1 MDHSEAPGGS
11 SDFQQE
17 LLALRQDPQVRG
29 FARGLVG
36 DLGLVE
42 DLNQM
47 VCCRLLALEHPE
59 RIENLRA
66 YYFRVLRNEATK
78 LYGLRHEI
86 PLDEDTDATAPA
98 ELVDEKVCN
107 SLHAQTWLDRLTDQ
121 RARLLSGIPARSDD
135 PALYRA
141 VIYNTADQVLRDNIN
156 GEPCDA
162 DSNDA
167 LCAAYPEYFAQLS
180 ASADLLHQRF
190 RRARLDV
197 RSLLKK
203 VVNRDELT

>member
-1 MDHSEAPGGS
+1 LDSSDAPGGS

-29 FARGLVG
+29 FARRLVG

-42 DLNQM
+42 DVNQM
-47 VCCRLLALEHPE
+47 VCCRLLALKHHE

-78 LYGLRHEI
+78 LLVLWQET
-86 PLDEDTDATAPA
+86 PFEDGDDAPVPA

-107 SLHAQTWLDRLTDQ
+107 SLHAQIWLDRLADW
-121 RARLLSGIPARSDD
+121 RDRLLAAIPDRSAD

-141 VIYNTADQVLRDNIN
+141 VIYNTADEVLRDGIN

-167 LCAAYPEYFAQLS
+167 LCAAYPEYFAQLN

-197 RSLLKK
+197 RALLQKI
-203 VVNRDELT
+203 VNRDELT

>member
-1 MDHSEAPGGS
+1 MDHSNAPGGS

-29 FARGLVG
+29 FARRLVG

-42 DLNQM
+42 DVNQM
-47 VCCRLLALEHPE
+47 VCCRLLALKHPE

-78 LYGLRHEI
+78 LYVLRRET
-86 PLDEDTDATAPA
+86 PFEEGTDARVPA
-98 ELVDEKVCN
+98 QLVDEKVCN
-107 SLHAQTWLDRLTDQ
+107 SLHAQIWLDRLADW
-121 RARLLSGIPARSDD
+121 RDHLLAAIPARSAD

-141 VIYNTADQVLRDNIN
+141 VIYNTADQVLRDSIN
-156 GEPCDA
+156 GEPCDF

-167 LCAAYPEYFAQLS
+167 LCAAYPEYFAQVS

-197 RSLLKK
+197 RALLQKI
-203 VVNRDELT
+203 VNRDELT

>member
-1 MDHSEAPGGS
+1 MDHSDAPGGS

-17 LLALRQDPQVRG
+17 LLVLRQDPQVRG
-29 FARGLVG
+29 FARRLVG

-59 RIENLRA
+59 RIGNLRP
-66 YYFRVLRNEATK
+66 YYFQVLRNEATK
-78 LYGLRHEI
+78 LYVLPQDI
-86 PLDEDTDATAPA
+86 PLEDGAEAPVPA
-98 ELVDEKVCN
+98 QPVDEKVCN
-107 SLHAQTWLDRLTDQ
+107 SLHAQIWLDRLTDQ
-121 RARLLSGIPARSDD
+121 RGRLLAGIPARSDD
-135 PALYRA
+135 PGLYRA
-141 VIYNTADQVLRDNIN
+141 VIYGTADQILRDGIN

-162 DSNDA
+162 DSNEV

-180 ASADLLHQRF
+180 ASAGLLHQRF
-190 RRARLDV
+190 RRARLDA
-197 RSLLKK
+197 RALLKK

>member
-1 MDHSEAPGGS
+1 
-11 SDFQQE
+11 
-17 LLALRQDPQVRG
+17 
-29 FARGLVG
+29 LVG

-47 VCCRLLALEHPE
+47 VCCKLLALPHPE
-59 RIENLRA
+59 QIKNLRA
-66 YYFRVLRNEATK
+66 YYFQVLRNEATK
-78 LYGLRHEI
+78 LYRLRRETT
-86 PLDEDTDATAPA
+86 LDENADAPA
-98 ELVDEKVCN
+98 QPVDEKVCS
-107 SLHAQTWLDRLTDQ
+107 SLHAQTWLDRLTGQ
-121 RARLLSGIPARSDD
+121 RARLLAGIPARSGA
-135 PALYRA
+135 PARYRA
-141 VIYNTADQVLRDNIN
+141 VIYATADQVLRDNIN
-156 GEPCDA
+156 GEPCDT

-197 RSLLKK
+197 RALLKR

>member
-1 MDHSEAPGGS
+1 MDDSDAPGGS

-29 FARGLVG
+29 FARRLVG
-36 DLGLVE
+36 DLGLIE

-47 VCCRLLALEHPE
+47 VCCRLLALKHPE
-59 RIENLRA
+59 RIKNLRA
-66 YYFRVLRNEATK
+66 YYFQVLRNEATK
-78 LYGLRHEI
+78 LYVPRQET
-86 PLDEDTDATAPA
+86 PLEDGADAPVPA
-98 ELVDEKVCN
+98 QPVDEKVCN
-107 SLHAQTWLDRLTDQ
+107 SLHAQIWLDRLTGQ
-121 RARLLSGIPARSDD
+121 RVRLLAAIPARSGD
-135 PALYRA
+135 PGRYRA
-141 VIYNTADQVLRDNIN
+141 VIYNTAEQVLRDGIN

-162 DSNDA
+162 DSNGA
-167 LCAAYPEYFAQLS
+167 LRAVYPEYFAEPS

-197 RSLLKK
+197 RALLKN

>member
-1 MDHSEAPGGS
+1 LDHSEAPGGS

-17 LLALRQDPQVRG
+17 LLVLRQDPQVRG
-29 FARGLVG
+29 FARRLVG

-59 RIENLRA
+59 QIKNLRA

-78 LYGLRHEI
+78 LYGLRQEI
-86 PLDEDTDATAPA
+86 PLDEDANATAQ
-98 ELVDEKVCN
+98 LVDDKVCS
-107 SLHAQTWLDRLTDQ
+107 SLHAQIWLDRLTDQ

-135 PALYRA
+135 PARYRA
-141 VIYNTADQVLRDNIN
+141 VVYNTADQVLRDNIN

-162 DSNDA
+162 DSNEA
-167 LCAAYPEYFAQLS
+167 FRAAYPEYFAQVS
-180 ASADLLHQRF
+180 APADLLHQRF